1 MSQIWE
7 YNGEQF
13 EFDLMDAE
21 TADRYDQALK
31 KMEENEKRIKQSGKL
46 SETIRNTCDMV
57 YEFFDDVFGEE
68 ISNRIIEKNYNL
80 RACSEVYFGSFIPF
94 ANKQVEEINAYYNR
108 MKPAASSR
116 KDPLYKPVGSVQ
128 HSTLITM
135 QPAQPNREQRRRSKK
150 KKK

>member
-1 MSQIWE
+1 MSQMWE

-21 TADRYDQALK
+21 TADRYDRALE

-46 SETIRNTCDMV
+46 SETIRSTCDMV
-57 YEFFDDVFGEE
+57 YEFFDDIFGKE
-68 ISNRIIEKNYNL
+68 ISSRIIEKNYNM
-80 RACSEVYFGSFIPF
+80 RDCSEVFFRSFIPF
-94 ANKQVEEINAYYNR
+94 ANKQVEEINAYYGR

-116 KDPLYKPVGSVQ
+116 QRPV
-128 HSTLITM
+128 
-135 QPAQPNREQRRRSKK
+135 PAQQNREQRRYSKK